1 MAGILGS
8 FVGGVTD
15 TLAPAVQQGKAFIK
29 GVRSAIPTISPAA
42 AGVAGQAA
50 GAAGVV
56 DLAGRAVTA
65 GVNNVLGPGD
75 DAVEAAQKRMT
86 EGTWQQFV
94 PNWLHQAGVG
104 AAIGAHALATGR
116 SISDPIYS
124 IGEPPDPAT
133 PAAPPTVVGQTP
145 AAAPAAPATPAP
157 GSTEAL
163 LAKTANTIANT
174 PIDTVPSNKYDVVA
188 AAAAKGAQQNSFTDF
203 NTPGVTRAGAV
214 QAPAATVPVAKPAAP
229 TMNAGI
235 LEQQQNLM
243 AQIAAAQQVVSAG
256 SNRDGYKM
264 GDVTKGIATMQAL
277 SPLVASTNNLLAANY
292 GVDAGIINHTAD
304 NVARTNIANAANATE
319 MAKTDLSGQYGVLG
333 HEITAQAN
341 AQLAQ
346 QKAVLDAMSPAGQK
360 ALVEAQTAKRNFDDT
375 AGIADGAAR
384 VRAVMG
390 KAQDFQQVKDSLGV
404 TRGRMVDGV
413 YVPFT
418 DAENNQIT
426 PPPKKK

>member
-1 MAGILGS
+1 
-8 FVGGVTD
+8 VGLA
-15 TLAPAVQQGKAFIK
+15 TLAYPFAAIGT
-29 GVRSAIPTISPAA
+29 GVR
-42 AGVAGQAA
+42 AGVADMVGARRPTDTAADAVASFGASGVNDLKTSFNEDVAWLKKVAA
-50 GAAGVV
+50 GAFG
-56 DLAGRAVTA
+56 L
-65 GVNNVLGPGD
+65 
-75 DAVEAAQKRMT
+75 
-86 EGTWQQFV
+86 
-94 PNWLHQAGVG
+94 
-104 AAIGAHALATGR
+104 
-116 SISDPIYS
+116 
-124 IGEPPDPAT
+124 T

-174 PIDTVPSNKYDVVA
+174 PIDTVPSNKYDDVVA

-203 NTPGVTRAGAV
+203 ITPGVTRAGAV
-214 QAPAATVPVAKPAAP
+214 QAPAATVPVANSAVP

-235 LEQQQNLM
+235 SEQQQNLM

-346 QKAVLDAMSPAGQK
+346 QKAALEADTPAGQK
-360 ALVEAQTAKRNFDDT
+360 ALVEAEIARFRLDNAKKGNIL
-375 AGIADGAAR
+375 ANLALDGR
-384 VRAVMG
+384 
-390 KAQDFQQVKDSLGV
+390 QDIQQVKDISG
-404 TRGRMVDGV
+404 TSRGRMVNGV
-413 YVPFT
+413 YVPFAAGEL
-418 DAENNQIT
+418 DQIT

>member
-1 MAGILGS
+1 MGMLNTASGAGK
-8 FVGGVTD
+8 VGLA
-15 TLAPAVQQGKAFIK
+15 TLAYPFAAIGT
-29 GVRSAIPTISPAA
+29 GVR
-42 AGVAGQAA
+42 AGVADMVGARRPTDTAADAVASFGASGVNDLKTSFNEDVAWLKKVAA
-50 GAAGVV
+50 GAFG
-56 DLAGRAVTA
+56 L
-65 GVNNVLGPGD
+65 
-75 DAVEAAQKRMT
+75 
-86 EGTWQQFV
+86 
-94 PNWLHQAGVG
+94 
-104 AAIGAHALATGR
+104 
-116 SISDPIYS
+116 
-124 IGEPPDPAT
+124 T

-174 PIDTVPSNKYDVVA
+174 PVDTVPSNKYDAVKAVQ
-188 AAAAKGAQQNSFTDF
+188 KRMTEGTWQNSFTDF

-214 QAPAATVPVAKPAAP
+214 QAPAATVPVANSAVP

-235 LEQQQNLM
+235 SEQQQNLM

>member
-1 MAGILGS
+1 MGMLNTASGAGK
-8 FVGGVTD
+8 VGLA
-15 TLAPAVQQGKAFIK
+15 TLAYPFAAIGT
-29 GVRSAIPTISPAA
+29 GVR
-42 AGVAGQAA
+42 AGVADMVGARRPTDTAADAVASFGASGVNDLKTSFNEDVAWLKKVAA
-50 GAAGVV
+50 GAFG
-56 DLAGRAVTA
+56 L
-65 GVNNVLGPGD
+65 
-75 DAVEAAQKRMT
+75 
-86 EGTWQQFV
+86 
-94 PNWLHQAGVG
+94 
-104 AAIGAHALATGR
+104 
-116 SISDPIYS
+116 
-124 IGEPPDPAT
+124 T

-174 PIDTVPSNKYDVVA
+174 PIDTVPSNKYDDVVA

-264 GDVTKGIATMQAL
+264 GDVTKAIATMQAL
-277 SPLVASTNNLLAANY
+277 SPLVASSNNLLAANY

-346 QKAVLDAMSPAGQK
+346 QKAASEAGTPAGQK
-360 ALVEAQTAKRNFDDT
+360 ALVEAEIARFRLDNAKKGN
-375 AGIADGAAR
+375 IGANLALE
-384 VRAVMG
+384 G
-390 KAQDFQQVKDSLGV
+390 KQDIQQVKDISG
-404 TRGRMVDGV
+404 TSRGRMVNGV

-418 DAENNQIT
+418 EVESNQIT

>member
-1 MAGILGS
+1 MGMLNTASG
-8 FVGGVTD
+8 VGKVGLA
-15 TLAPAVQQGKAFIK
+15 TLAYPFAAIGT
-29 GVRSAIPTISPAA
+29 GVR
-42 AGVAGQAA
+42 AGVADMVGAPRPTDTAADAVAAFGASGVNDLKTSYNEDVAGLKKVAA
-50 GAAGVV
+50 GAFG
-56 DLAGRAVTA
+56 L
-65 GVNNVLGPGD
+65 
-75 DAVEAAQKRMT
+75 
-86 EGTWQQFV
+86 
-94 PNWLHQAGVG
+94 
-104 AAIGAHALATGR
+104 
-116 SISDPIYS
+116 
-124 IGEPPDPAT
+124 T

-145 AAAPAAPATPAP
+145 AAAPAAPAAPAP

-174 PIDTVPSNKYDVVA
+174 PIDTVPSNKYDDVVA

-214 QAPAATVPVAKPAAP
+214 QAPAATVPVAKPAVP
-229 TMNAGI
+229 TMNAGV

-243 AQIAAAQQVVSAG
+243 AQIAAAQQVVAAG

-277 SPLVASTNNLLAANY
+277 SPLVASSNNLLAANY
-292 GVDAGIINHTAD
+292 GTDAGIINHTAD
-304 NVARTNIANAANATE
+304 NVARTNIANAGNATE
-319 MAKTDLSGQYGVLG
+319 LAKTDLSGQYGVLG
-333 HEITAQAN
+333 HKITAQAN
-341 AQLAQ
+341 MQLAQ

-360 ALVEAQTAKRNFDDT
+360 ALVEAQTAKRNLDDT

-413 YVPFT
+413 YVPFA
-418 DAENNQIT
+418 DAENNQIA

>member
-15 TLAPAVQQGKAFIK
+15 TLAPAVQQGKAFIN

-42 AGVAGQAA
+42 AGVAGQVA

-133 PAAPPTVVGQTP
+133 PAAPPKVVGHPPATTP
-145 AAAPAAPATPAP
+145 AATTPAATTP
-157 GSTEAL
+157 GSADIRSFVMPPGTQ
-163 LAKTANTIANT
+163 
-174 PIDTVPSNKYDVVA
+174 A
-188 AAAAKGAQQNSFTDF
+188 A
-203 NTPGVTRAGAV
+203 
-214 QAPAATVPVAKPAAP
+214 APAATVPVSKPAVP

-341 AQLAQ
+341 MQLAQ

>member
-1 MAGILGS
+1 MLNTASGAGK
-8 FVGGVTD
+8 VGLA
-15 TLAPAVQQGKAFIK
+15 TLAYPFAAIGT
-29 GVRSAIPTISPAA
+29 GVR
-42 AGVAGQAA
+42 AGVADMVGARRPTDTAADAVASFGASGVNDLKTSFNEDVAWLKKVAA
-50 GAAGVV
+50 GAFG
-56 DLAGRAVTA
+56 L
-65 GVNNVLGPGD
+65 
-75 DAVEAAQKRMT
+75 
-86 EGTWQQFV
+86 
-94 PNWLHQAGVG
+94 
-104 AAIGAHALATGR
+104 
-116 SISDPIYS
+116 
-124 IGEPPDPAT
+124 T

-174 PIDTVPSNKYDVVA
+174 PIDTVPSNKYDDVVA

-341 AQLAQ
+341 AQLAG
-346 QKAVLDAMSPAGQK
+346 QKAALEAGTPAGQK
-360 ALVEAQTAKRNFDDT
+360 ALVEAEIARFRLDNAKKGNILANLALEGR
-375 AGIADGAAR
+375 
-384 VRAVMG
+384 
-390 KAQDFQQVKDSLGV
+390 QDIQQVKDISG
-404 TRGRMVDGV
+404 TSRGRMVNGV
-413 YVPFT
+413 YVPFAAGEL
-418 DAENNQIT
+418 DQIT

>member
-1 MAGILGS
+1 MGMLNTASGAGK
-8 FVGGVTD
+8 VGLA
-15 TLAPAVQQGKAFIK
+15 TLAYPFAAIGT
-29 GVRSAIPTISPAA
+29 GVR
-42 AGVAGQAA
+42 AGVADMVGARRPTDTAADAVASFGASGVNDLKTSFNEDVAWLKKVAA
-50 GAAGVV
+50 GAFG
-56 DLAGRAVTA
+56 L
-65 GVNNVLGPGD
+65 
-75 DAVEAAQKRMT
+75 
-86 EGTWQQFV
+86 
-94 PNWLHQAGVG
+94 
-104 AAIGAHALATGR
+104 
-116 SISDPIYS
+116 
-124 IGEPPDPAT
+124 T

-264 GDVTKGIATMQAL
+264 GDVTKAIATMQAL
-277 SPLVASTNNLLAANY
+277 SPLVASSNNLLAANY

-346 QKAVLDAMSPAGQK
+346 QKAASEAGTPAGQK
-360 ALVEAQTAKRNFDDT
+360 ALVEAEIARFRLDNAKKGN
-375 AGIADGAAR
+375 IGANLALE
-384 VRAVMG
+384 G
-390 KAQDFQQVKDSLGV
+390 KQDIQQVKDISG
-404 TRGRMVDGV
+404 TSRGRMVNGV

-418 DAENNQIT
+418 EVESNQIT